1 MRAPKAA
8 DLSVEQVEKIVRE
21 YLLREP
27 EIVYQALEELQRR
40 QAEAEAAR
48 QQAAI
53 ADNRSELL
61 DAPTSPVGGNP
72 DGDVTL
78 VEFFD
83 YRCAYCRRVVLSMR
97 ALLDEDREL
106 RVVFKELPGARP
118 DSERAARAALA
129 SRRQGG
135 YVPFHFALMAAD
147 DLSLEGIRAAA
158 EAVGL
163 DADRLEADMASPEVN
178 AAIEANYALAN
189 ELGIEGTPAFVIG
202 DAVDP
207 GRGRQG
213 PPRGADPGAALRLIC
228 AVRRPATPLRS
239 DACAPREAVAERQHR
254 QADPLVA
261 LQLGVQC
268 AQRFRLT
275 LVIGR
280 VRDRAAPEHV
290 VEQDQAAGA
299 HQVARRARN
308 SHRSSSCRRR

>member
-1 MRAPKAA
+1 MGRLGRHVVSVCLSAAVMLAAAASTTRAEEAA

-40 QAEAEAAR
+40 QAAAEAER

-53 ADNRSELL
+53 SDNQRELL
-61 DAPTSPVGGNP
+61 NDPTSPVGGNP
-72 DGDVTL
+72 DGEVTL

-83 YRCAYCRRVVLSMR
+83 YRCAYCRRVVSSMR

-106 RVVFKELPGARP
+106 RVVFKELPVLGP

-147 DLSLEGIRAAA
+147 DLSLPGIRAAA

-163 DADRLEADMASPEVN
+163 DADRLEADMAAPEVN
-178 AAIEANYALAN
+178 AAIQANYALAN

-202 DAVDP
+202 TQLIPGAVDK
-207 GRGRQG
+207 
-213 PPRGADPGAALRLIC
+213 ARLEELI
-228 AVRRPATPLRS
+228 REQRS
-239 DACAPREAVAERQHR
+239 
-254 QADPLVA
+254 
-261 LQLGVQC
+261 G
-268 AQRFRLT
+268 
-275 LVIGR
+275 
-280 VRDRAAPEHV
+280 
-290 VEQDQAAGA
+290 
-299 HQVARRARN
+299 
-308 SHRSSSCRRR
+308 